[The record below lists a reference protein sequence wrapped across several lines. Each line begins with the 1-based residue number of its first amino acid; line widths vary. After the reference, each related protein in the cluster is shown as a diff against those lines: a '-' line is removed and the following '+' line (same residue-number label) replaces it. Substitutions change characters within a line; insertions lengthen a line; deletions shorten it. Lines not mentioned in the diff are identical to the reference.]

1 MLPLKWNKVHSPFC
15 EKKVLQ
21 REKNKTDMT
30 PKLLSP
36 LGPLL

>member
-15 EKKVLQ
+15 EQKVLQ
-21 REKNKTDMT
+21 RENKTDMT
-30 PKLLSP
+30 PKFLSL